1 LVFNPST
8 TTTNNINMP
17 QQQHHEQVTGSS
29 TPIDLDDIDA
39 FLGARDTGSST
50 LIDLDDAFFGAKDGE
65 FEQHGDVTY
74 KDQVREDLLSSS
86 LATAAASAAV
96 GEGRSAAVAHDI
108 PMVSAVAVSESQ
120 ISAEVEDDRLHDVE
134 RRAAAAEAAAE
145 AVRDQVAQL
154 ERNLAAVRVPPQAP
168 HHRSGKRHYETD
180 IDDFDEH
187 DGKPSARR

>member
-65 FEQHGDVTY
+65 FERDHSLVIRRLDGPVDFVVERQRADWNYSVVIRRLDDTHQICAFRQSAGWHDAILQFKPYTY
-74 KDQVREDLLSSS
+74 YFDRRLCGIELHLLHQLLSNC
-86 LATAAASAAV
+86 V
-96 GEGRSAAVAHDI
+96 
-108 PMVSAVAVSESQ
+108 
-120 ISAEVEDDRLHDVE
+120 
-134 RRAAAAEAAAE
+134 
-145 AVRDQVAQL
+145 
-154 ERNLAAVRVPPQAP
+154 
-168 HHRSGKRHYETD
+168 
-180 IDDFDEH
+180 
-187 DGKPSARR
+187 